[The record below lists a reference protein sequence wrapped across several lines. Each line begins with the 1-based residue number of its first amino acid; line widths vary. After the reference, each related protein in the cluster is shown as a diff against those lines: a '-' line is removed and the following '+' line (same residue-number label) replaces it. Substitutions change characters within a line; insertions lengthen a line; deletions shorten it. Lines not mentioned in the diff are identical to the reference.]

1 MYENMA
7 HLCPK
12 LITIA
17 INNQLKL
24 KLKEKKVYTNKNDL
38 KTIEKWNYVH
48 TWWMKCRNKPQFS
61 R

>member
-24 KLKEKKVYTNKNDL
+24 KEKKVYTNKNDS
-38 KTIEKWNYVH
+38 KTNKKWNYVH
-48 TWWMKCRNKPQFS
+48 TWWMKCRNHPQFS
-61 R
+61 G